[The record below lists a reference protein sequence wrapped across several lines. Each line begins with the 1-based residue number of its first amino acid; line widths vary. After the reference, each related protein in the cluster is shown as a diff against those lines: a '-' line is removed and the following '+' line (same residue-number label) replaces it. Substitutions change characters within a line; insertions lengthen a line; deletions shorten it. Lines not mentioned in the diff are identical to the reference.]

1 MKSILIVSFS
11 MIHSDP
17 RVMRQVRLLE
27 GKYRVTVAGYGPTP
41 DAQVEFI
48 ALERQPRSLLVKSFW
63 AFKLLAGLHEHY
75 YWNQQQVQACLQRL
89 AGRTF
94 DLVIGNDVSS
104 LPLALRLA
112 GEAPVMIDSHE
123 YSPREFEDK
132 WLWRRLFGP
141 HADYLCRRYLPRAAC
156 MTTVCQGIADE
167 YRNVYG
173 VPSTV
178 IHNAPVLQ
186 ALQPRPVQA
195 GRIRLIHHGA
205 AIRSRHL
212 EVMIDM
218 LAFLDPRFT
227 LDFMLVASDGRYL
240 EELKARVRDEP
251 RIRFL
256 DPVPMPEICA
266 ALNDHD
272 LGVFLLPPVN
282 FNYQHALPNKFFE
295 FVQARLGIAIGPSPE
310 MANLL
315 DRHRLGVVAPSFE
328 PQALAQALNALSAED
343 ITAFKQ
349 AAHAAAHELSY
360 AHDGALLVSTLE
372 RLL

>member
-1 MKSILIVSFS
+1 

-27 GKYRVTVAGYGPTP
+27 GKYRVTVAGYGHAP
-41 DAQVEFI
+41 DAQIEFI
-48 ALERQPRSLLVKSFW
+48 ALERQQRSLLVKSFW
-63 AFKLLAGLHEHY
+63 AFKLLAGLHERY
-75 YWNQQQVQACLQRL
+75 YWSQQQVQGCLQRL
-89 AGRTF
+89 AGRIF
-94 DLVIGNDVSS
+94 DLVIANDVSS

-112 GEAPVMIDSHE
+112 GGAPVMIDSHE

-132 WLWRRLFGP
+132 WLWRRLFAP
-141 HADYLCRRYLPRAAC
+141 HTDYLCRRYLPRAAC

-167 YRNVYG
+167 YRRVYG
-173 VPSTV
+173 IPSTV
-178 IHNAPVLQ
+178 IHNAPMLQ
-186 ALQPRPVQA
+186 ALQPGPVDT

-218 LAFLDPRFT
+218 LAFLDKRFT
-227 LDFMLVASDGRYL
+227 LDFMLVASDRRYL
-240 EELKARVRDEP
+240 EELKARVRDES

-256 DPVPMPEICA
+256 DPVPMPEICTT
-266 ALNDHD
+266 LNDYD

-310 MANLL
+310 MAKLL
-315 DRHRLGVVAPSFE
+315 DKYKLGVVAQSFE
-328 PQALAQALNALSAED
+328 PQALAQSLNALSTED
-343 ITAFKQ
+343 IIAFKQ
-349 AAHAAAHELSY
+349 AAHAAAHEFSY
-360 AHDGALLVSTLE
+360 ARDGALLVSTLE